1 LYPKVAATV
10 TPTAMQP
17 KYAWIAAG
25 SMSQDLQ
32 TPDRHCHHCGR
43 DTTGPNTIE
52 MMVEGGNVPV
62 VDYKRFVAPVSLSC
76 IVGGNTCGFSGGTR
90 TDINNNGAKAVANW
104 NTNSHPTTW
113 RLTAAV
119 EKYTM
124 TGDAAYAGA
133 TQDAPFGTALFFDFP
148 AGSTVKA
155 LKVKTFT
162 KNEYQILTGVA
173 DPKQILS
180 YQGIEAKAPPSVTRV
195 VYQIGLPLGV
205 STAP

>member
-1 LYPKVAATV
+1 MEPEF
-10 TPTAMQP
+10 
-17 KYAWIAAG
+17 AWIAAG
-25 SMSQDLQ
+25 SMSKDER
-32 TPDRHCHHCGR
+32 TPDRHCHHCGH

-52 MMVEGGNVPV
+52 MVVEGGNVPV
-62 VDYKRFVAPVSLSC
+62 VDYRRFVAPVTLGC
-76 IVGGNTCGFSGGTR
+76 ILGGDICGFSGGHR
-90 TDINNNGAKAVANW
+90 TDITNNGTKAVANW

-124 TGDAAYAGA
+124 TGDEAYAGA
-133 TQDAPFGTALFFDFP
+133 TQDAPFGSVVFFDFP

-173 DPKQILS
+173 GPKQMLS
-180 YQGIEAKAPPSVTRV
+180 YQGVETKAPPAVTRV
-195 VYQIGLPLGV
+195 LYQIGLPTGV
-205 STAP
+205 AAAQ